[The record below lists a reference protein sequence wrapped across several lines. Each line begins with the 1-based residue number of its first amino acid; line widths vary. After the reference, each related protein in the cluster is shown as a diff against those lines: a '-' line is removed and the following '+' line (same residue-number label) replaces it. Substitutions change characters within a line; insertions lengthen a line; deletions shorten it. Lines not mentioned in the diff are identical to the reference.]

1 MQRRKTDSEEPPV
14 APGVRVLIVED
25 DDGYRT
31 WLRSLVRRLGCTV
44 AVAVDGTDALTKLT
58 AATYDLLLSD
68 LEMPKL
74 NGLDLITH
82 VRSHPTASMIYAV
95 MITSRDDAQSK
106 LAALTRGFDDFLPKS
121 CGEVEVGA
129 KVAAAGRLLARQR
142 VREAELVHWRLL
154 ASRDELTN
162 VATRRTFV
170 EQAGQQLA
178 DGRPASVLL
187 FDLDDFK
194 RINDTWGHLTG
205 DRILRDIGALFLAH
219 TRREDVVARFGGDE
233 FIFLAP
239 EVDVEEAA
247 SIAERLITAIG
258 QLSWLAGTDTLRI
271 TASVGLA
278 HSVLLTDPTVDVL
291 IEAADRDLYARKFL
305 RKHPAAPPEE
315 LYEYPEEESRG
326 KVVRLPSHE
335 GGEAQQPIAA
345 KGPEQT

>member
-25 DDGYRT
+25 DEGYRI
-31 WLRSLVRRLGCTV
+31 WLRTLVRRLGCTV
-44 AVAVDGTDALTKLT
+44 AVAVDGTDALIKLT
-58 AATYDLLLSD
+58 ASQYDLLLSD

-74 NGLDLITH
+74 DGLDLITH

-95 MITSRDDAQSK
+95 MITSRDDVQSR
-106 LAALTRGFDDFLPKS
+106 LSALTRGFDDFLPKS
-121 CGEVEVGA
+121 CGEVEVAA
-129 KVAAAGRLLARQR
+129 KVAAAGRLLARQKAR
-142 VREAELVHWRLL
+142 DAELLHWRLL
-154 ASRDELTN
+154 ATRDELTN

-170 EQAGQQLA
+170 EQARQQLA

-205 DRILRDIGALFLAH
+205 DRILRDVGALFLAH

-239 EVDVEEAA
+239 EVSMEEAA
-247 SIAERLITAIG
+247 GIAERLVAAIG

-271 TASVGLA
+271 TASAGIA
-278 HSVLLTDPTVDVL
+278 HSVLLGEPTVDAL
-291 IEAADRDLYARKFL
+291 IDAADRDLYARKFL
-305 RKHPAAPPEE
+305 KKNPAAPPEE
-315 LYEYPEEESRG
+315 LYEYPEEEHEG
-326 KVVRLPSHE
+326 KVVSLPTAQR
-335 GGEAQQPIAA
+335 EAQPPIAA
-345 KGPEQT
+345 KGPEEV